1 MDGHHTSIRLRSSVV
16 LRMRSS
22 AGVHPQLIILAL
34 TWLVSATYVWHYL
47 DRGWWPNNA
56 GAFSMSALR
65 VHDGELP
72 HRDFDEIYTGGTSY
86 LHALAFDV
94 LGTTIAT
101 PRRVLFLVFLTWV
114 PSFYFIAA
122 RFSRRWV
129 AGLFTLLAVTWSL
142 PIYSEPVAS
151 WYNLFLAT
159 HGLAA
164 MACYFDGHRR
174 GWLFVAGVCG
184 GLSVLAKIVGLCFL
198 AAAVLSLVFHAAY
211 QRMAARSNSSPEGTA
226 RGKPSSFALFI
237 AVSLS
242 ASVVITG
249 VIIARGAGRW
259 GFLHLALPVGAVA
272 VVAIVNEFRSRP
284 VPFLGSVAVVWAL
297 AWPLALGTLGVVL
310 PYVLAFAFSGSLS
323 DLVRGL
329 FVDPQ
334 ARLSVT
340 ANPPPPV
347 SWAALP
353 LMLALAWPWRWPR
366 ASGLALGA
374 FLAVPAVLLIAD
386 GRGPTSYP
394 AVIGAIRILLPCA
407 VIAGAI
413 GFLRRPSSEQV
424 DPSASTRFAVLT
436 VAAMCAL
443 VQFPVAET
451 IYIFFAAPLG
461 LLAVLVSADMRA
473 LASRILVVGAAATL
487 LAFSVLWVDRSLH
500 LGVPRPPF
508 VRDNQR
514 YPLEIDRAGG
524 IRVSRADKF
533 QYEQLVKFVRRVAR
547 SEYIYATPDCAE
559 VYFLAGFKN
568 PTRTTYDFFDNPN
581 GRVERIKRALE
592 DHEVNAVV
600 INQNPQYSPSPPAE
614 LMSWFEQRY
623 SWSFRIGAFQIRW
636 RGELP
641 PDSSAALPIVD
652 GHR

>member
-1 MDGHHTSIRLRSSVV
+1 MDGRHISIRLRSSAVS
-16 LRMRSS
+16 RMRSS
-22 AGVHPQLIILAL
+22 SGVHPQLIILAL

-94 LGTTIAT
+94 LGTTMTT
-101 PRRVLFLVFLTWV
+101 PRRALFLVFLTWV
-114 PSFYFIAA
+114 PSFYFLAA
-122 RFSRRWV
+122 RFAPPWV

-142 PIYSEPVAS
+142 PIYSEPIAS

-164 MACYFDGHRR
+164 IACYFDGHRR

-211 QRMAARSNSSPEGTA
+211 QRRAARCGLASRRHGERDAFVVCAVDRRQSIGKCRHHRSDHCARRRRVGRSSSGAAHRSRRRRGDRQRVQVAA
-226 RGKPSSFALFI
+226 RL
-237 AVSLS
+237 VSL
-242 ASVVITG
+242 A
-249 VIIARGAGRW
+249 AWRGCGR
-259 GFLHLALPVGAVA
+259 LPGP
-272 VVAIVNEFRSRP
+272 S
-284 VPFLGSVAVVWAL
+284 
-297 AWPLALGTLGVVL
+297 PLALSVWLL
-310 PYVLAFAFSGSLS
+310 PYVLAFALSGSLG

-334 ARLSVT
+334 ARLNVT
-340 ANPPPPV
+340 ASPPPPV

-386 GRGPTSYP
+386 GRGPASYP

-413 GFLRRPSSEQV
+413 GFLRRPSAAQV
-424 DPSASTRFAVLT
+424 DPLASTRFAVLDRGRN
-436 VAAMCAL
+436 VRAR
-443 VQFPVAET
+443 PVSRCPDDL
-451 IYIFFAAPLG
+451 YLLRGAP
-461 LLAVLVSADMRA
+461 
-473 LASRILVVGAAATL
+473 GAA
-487 LAFSVLWVDRSLH
+487 R
-500 LGVPRPPF
+500 
-508 VRDNQR
+508 
-514 YPLEIDRAGG
+514 RAG
-524 IRVSRADKF
+524 F
-533 QYEQLVKFVRRVAR
+533 RRHARTRLPDPRGRRRGDAAGVLGALGR
-547 SEYIYATPDCAE
+547 SE
-559 VYFLAGFKN
+559 
-568 PTRTTYDFFDNPN
+568 
-581 GRVERIKRALE
+581 
-592 DHEVNAVV
+592 
-600 INQNPQYSPSPPAE
+600 PAP
-614 LMSWFEQRY
+614 
-623 SWSFRIGAFQIRW
+623 G
-636 RGELP
+636 
-641 PDSSAALPIVD
+641 SAASAVRPRRPAVSS
-652 GHR
+652 